1 MPLLSTFGAAS
12 SRSFGGVGA
21 AAGASITSVAFV
33 ANQEIDTIHAIDVSD
48 PDNPV
53 EISTISGGT
62 FNGVS
67 GIAADQTNK
76 RIYFCT
82 RNSTRRVGV
91 IDVSNPKSMSLGT
104 TLNVGSEPL
113 FTCDIDVT
121 NSRLW
126 IGSETYVYAVDVSN
140 QNSFSLL
147 DSIGIGGSNIGEV
160 FVEPVTKYVYSCGSG
175 STTKIQLLKWDG
187 SAIDSRA
194 ERSIS
199 GGYVGLGIAPSSNG
213 DLVYAAV
220 SSPSQESVKLYD
232 GYSSGT
238 YTDQMSGAGTFTK
251 SGSLDGA
258 RLNVFHRNRGGSTLD
273 YLYTMS
279 QANNHKLVTI
289 DVSNLNNPTYVRQT
303 TGGTTYL
310 NQPMFGHLDET
321 NNKMYVTNYDSGG
334 AYMTVINVA
343 SNAQFRAKHVLS
355 GSGNEPGQ
363 VKVIN
368 YDPPV

>member
-1 MPLLSTFGAAS
+1 MSGVMMALLGG
-12 SRSFGGVGA
+12 SFGTP
-21 AAGASITSVAFV
+21 ITSVAFV

-104 TLNVGSEPL
+104 TLNVGSGEPL

-126 IGSETYVYAVDVSN
+126 VGSETTIYAVDVSN
-140 QNSFSLL
+140 QSSFSLL
-147 DSIGIGGSNIGEV
+147 GNTGGGASNATSV
-160 FVEPVTKYVYSCGSG
+160 QVAVEPVTGYIYANATG
-175 STTKIQLLKWDG
+175 STSKIQLIKWDG
-187 SAIDSRA
+187 SQVDDRQDQSF
-194 ERSIS
+194 S
-199 GGYVGLGIAPSSNG
+199 GGWTGLGIAPSSNG
-213 DLVYAAV
+213 DLVYMAIANSASENV
-220 SSPSQESVKLYD
+220 QFFD

-238 YTDQMSGAGTFTK
+238 YTDQFSSAGTFSK
-251 SGSLDGA
+251 SGSLDGV
-258 RLNVFHRNRGGSTLD
+258 RLVVFHRNRGGSTLD
-273 YLYTMS
+273 YAYAMS
-279 QANNHKLVTI
+279 QANSHKLVTI
-289 DVSNLNNPTYVRQT
+289 STSNINNPTYVRQT

-310 NQPMFGHLDET
+310 NQPMYGVLDET
-321 NNKMYVTNYDSGG
+321 NNKMYITNYDSSG
-334 AYMTVINVA
+334 AYMSVVNVA